1 MSPTETKIE
10 LVTES
15 IEALVLAEVIA
26 TNPACSEH
34 ERHIAVKNVRD
45 ARECLSKALKEFLAP
60 TLRVVRV
67 QDQRIAGAIERTVT
81 RTTVEDRR
89 PNLA

>member
-15 IEALVLAEVIA
+15 IEALVLAQVIA

-34 ERHIAVKNVRD
+34 ERHIAVKNVVD
-45 ARECLSKALKEFLAP
+45 ARECLSKSLREFLAP
-60 TLRVVRV
+60 TLRIV
-67 QDQRIAGAIERTVT
+67 QSEDCREVGQMKRTIT
-81 RTTVEDRR
+81 KTEA
-89 PNLA
+89 NLA